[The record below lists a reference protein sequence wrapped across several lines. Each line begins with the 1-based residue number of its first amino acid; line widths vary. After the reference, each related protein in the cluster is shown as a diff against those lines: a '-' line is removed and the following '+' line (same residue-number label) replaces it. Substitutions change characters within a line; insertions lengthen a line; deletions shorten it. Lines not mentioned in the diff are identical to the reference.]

1 LHRDRLGPGSRAL
14 RGRQGSHRR
23 RDRRPAVCDRRVAA
37 TAIEDYLLTNDAGD
51 FEQFLRTRHDTQLGL
66 TDIHHPLLSM
76 PDDIRRVLFSAD
88 AEFLQAA
95 FESIDALG
103 GLDSY
108 LEKTVAVSREQ
119 RAAVEATLTA

>member
-1 LHRDRLGPGSRAL
+1 VLLSALEVSR
-14 RGRQGSHRR
+14 Q
-23 RDRRPAVCDRRVAA
+23 

-51 FEQFLRTRHDTQLGL
+51 FEQFLRTRHDTQFGL

-103 GLDSY
+103 GLDRY
-108 LEKTVAVSREQ
+108 LEQTVGVSKEQ
-119 RAAVEATLTA
+119 RAAVTASLTA